1 MTCAGCTYAD
11 APNFD
16 PSALI
21 DDGTC
26 IFPPPQVCTGDL
38 DQDGYISTLDLLDFL
53 ALYGSEC

>member
-1 MTCAGCTYAD
+1 VD
-11 APNFD
+11 APNYD